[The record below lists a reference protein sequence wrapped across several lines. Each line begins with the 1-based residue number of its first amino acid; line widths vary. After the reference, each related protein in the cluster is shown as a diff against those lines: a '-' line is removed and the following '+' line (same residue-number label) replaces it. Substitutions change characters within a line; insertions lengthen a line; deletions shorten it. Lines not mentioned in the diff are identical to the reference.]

1 MSKKSK
7 IRRLVFGSTV
17 LVVSAAAAVYG
28 VLSREGVRVETAEA
42 RREFVEDYYTEEGVI
57 TFGGEYQV
65 TVEVTGP
72 VGELC
77 VEENSRVEKGD
88 VLFRVDS
95 TDYEYE
101 KALAESTLAGYEAQ
115 LELSR
120 INQVMTTSPQEYLS
134 SIRQELTA
142 SETSYQAA
150 KSVYEADQVLYD
162 TGTVSRVQ
170 MESDAAA
177 YESALSAWQQARA
190 RYEESS
196 QYLKRLK
203 EEGIDQSTINSR
215 FYESEKARLTAQ
227 IEAQKTA
234 IQKLDD
240 QIAKCEVKTERA
252 GLVSSLPVK
261 GMSIIHTG
269 ETAVVLRNLDKK
281 EVEADVLTNIAPY
294 IKVGDPVEV
303 TLSLKGKDEIYQGR
317 VSEVYDYAKKGT
329 SALGLSEYRVHVR
342 AELTDSEGLDG
353 KEGYGVHVKFR
364 LFSEED
370 CLTVP
375 ADAVFEYDGQEYVYL
390 VDGSTAV
397 KTPVEISYQTGTTAV
412 VASGIEEG
420 MTVVGRVDSEEI
432 YDGVKIRDNRD

>member
-1 MSKKSK
+1 MSRKSK
-7 IRRLVFGSTV
+7 IRRLVFGGTV
-17 LVVSAAAAVYG
+17 FLISAAAAAYG
-28 VLSREGVRVETAEA
+28 VLSGEGVQAEMSEA
-42 RREFVEDYYTEEGVI
+42 RRESVEDYYTEEGVI
-57 TFGGEYQV
+57 SFGGEYQV

-72 VGELC
+72 VKELC

-101 KALAESTLAGYEAQ
+101 KALAESALDGYEAQ

-120 INQVMTTSPQEYLS
+120 ISQVMTTSPQEYLS
-134 SIRQELTA
+134 GIRQELAA
-142 SETSYQAA
+142 SEASYQAA
-150 KSVYEADQVLYD
+150 RSVYEADRLLYD

-177 YESALSAWQQARA
+177 YETALAGWQQAKA

-196 QYLKRLK
+196 RYLKQLE
-203 EEGIDQSTINSR
+203 EEGIDPSAINSR
-215 FYESEKARLTAQ
+215 FYESERVRIAAQ

-234 IQKLDD
+234 IQKLED
-240 QIAKCEVKTERA
+240 QIARCEVKTERA

-269 ETAVVLRNLDKK
+269 ETAAILRSLDKK

-294 IKVGDPVEV
+294 IKAGDPVEV
-303 TLSLKGKDEIYQGR
+303 TLSLRGKDEVYQGC
-317 VSEVYDYAKKGT
+317 VSEVYDYAEKGT

-353 KEGYGVHVKFR
+353 REGYGVHVKFR
-364 LFSEED
+364 LFSGED

-390 VDGSTAV
+390 AVDKTAV
-397 KTPVEISYQTGTTAV
+397 KTPVEIAYQTGTVAV
-412 VASGIEEG
+412 IASGIPEG
-420 MTVVGRVDSEEI
+420 AAVVGRVDSEEI
-432 YDGVKIRDNRD
+432 YDGVKIRD